1 MLKNIFLDLDD
12 TILNF
17 TAGEAKALSQTLW
30 EAGIEPTEAI
40 LDRYHIINTAHWE
53 LLEEGR
59 LTRDEV
65 LVQRFEQL
73 FRELGV
79 DHSGKAIS
87 ERYEGLLSCQHDF
100 MPGAEQ
106 LLKDLSSRYDLYLA
120 SNGAA
125 AVQNPRLDDAG
136 LRPYFKGIFI
146 SEEMGADKPS
156 KAFFDACF
164 AAIPGFRLEETVMV
178 GDEAAYPMQSVVKF
192 VLALSVLKRVDQGA
206 MNLEQIIRIR
216 PEQLVK
222 DTWSPLRE
230 RFPQGGDFSL
240 KELLRVTV
248 QESDNNT
255 CDLLFGL
262 IGGPQGVQKDL
273 KEWGIDGINVRF
285 TEEEIHRNHD
295 LQYVNS
301 SRPSAMNSLLRAFD
315 EGKILARGTQNFLWG
330 IMAGCSTGPERLKGQ
345 LPRDYVV
352 AHKTGSGFSLP
363 GGGVT
368 ARNDVGIIVLPNGR
382 KMAVSV
388 FIRDSKDSE
397 SACDRVIASMAR
409 WLCMEWK
416 PAAGKE

>member
-17 TAGEAKALSQTLW
+17 TAGEAKALSQALR

-73 FRELGV
+73 FRELDV

-87 ERYEGLLSCQHDF
+87 ERYEVLLSCQHDF

-156 KAFFDACF
+156 KAFFDTCF
-164 AAIPGFRLEETVMV
+164 ATIPGFRLKETVMV
-178 GDEAAYPMQSVVKF
+178 GDSLTSDIRGGSNVGLRTVWFNPHEKEPRADIRPNYTIH
-192 VLALSVLKRVDQGA
+192 ALS
-206 MNLEQIIRIR
+206 
-216 PEQLVK
+216 
-222 DTWSPLRE
+222 
-230 RFPQGGDFSL
+230 
-240 KELLRVTV
+240 ELL
-248 QESDNNT
+248 
-255 CDLLFGL
+255 
-262 IGGPQGVQKDL
+262 
-273 KEWGIDGINVRF
+273 
-285 TEEEIHRNHD
+285 
-295 LQYVNS
+295 
-301 SRPSAMNSLLRAFD
+301 SLL
-315 EGKILARGTQNFLWG
+315 
-330 IMAGCSTGPERLKGQ
+330 
-345 LPRDYVV
+345 
-352 AHKTGSGFSLP
+352 
-363 GGGVT
+363 
-368 ARNDVGIIVLPNGR
+368 
-382 KMAVSV
+382 
-388 FIRDSKDSE
+388 
-397 SACDRVIASMAR
+397 ASMQ
-409 WLCMEWK
+409 
-416 PAAGKE
+416 

>member
-1 MLKNIFLDLDD
+1 MLKYIFFDLDD

-17 TAGEAKALSQTLW
+17 TAGEANALSQALS
-30 EAGIEPTEAI
+30 EAGIIPTQAV
-40 LDRYHIINTAHWE
+40 LDRYHVINQACWE

-87 ERYEGLLSCQHDF
+87 ERYEVLLSCQHDF

-178 GDEAAYPMQSVVKF
+178 GDSLTSDIRGARNVGLRSCWYNPQYLPPRPDIPADYTIG
-192 VLALSVLKRVDQGA
+192 AL
-206 MNLEQIIRIR
+206 
-216 PEQLVK
+216 PELP
-222 DTWSPLRE
+222 PL
-230 RFPQGGDFSL
+230 L
-240 KELLRVTV
+240 
-248 QESDNNT
+248 
-255 CDLLFGL
+255 
-262 IGGPQGVQKDL
+262 
-273 KEWGIDGINVRF
+273 
-285 TEEEIHRNHD
+285 
-295 LQYVNS
+295 
-301 SRPSAMNSLLRAFD
+301 
-315 EGKILARGTQNFLWG
+315 
-330 IMAGCSTGPERLKGQ
+330 ERL
-345 LPRDYVV
+345 
-352 AHKTGSGFSLP
+352 
-363 GGGVT
+363 
-368 ARNDVGIIVLPNGR
+368 
-382 KMAVSV
+382 
-388 FIRDSKDSE
+388 
-397 SACDRVIASMAR
+397 
-409 WLCMEWK
+409 
-416 PAAGKE
+416 

>member
-17 TAGEAKALSQTLW
+17 TAGEAKALSQTLR

-40 LDRYHIINTAHWE
+40 LDRYHIINIAHWE

-87 ERYEGLLSCQHDF
+87 ERYEVLLSCQHDF

-164 AAIPGFRLEETVMV
+164 AAC
-178 GDEAAYPMQSVVKF
+178 
-192 VLALSVLKRVDQGA
+192 ALSGSTPSGRNPG
-206 MNLEQIIRIR
+206 RISGR
-216 PEQLVK
+216 AIPSTLFR
-222 DTWSPLRE
+222 SY
-230 RFPQGGDFSL
+230 FPFWHLCS
-240 KELLRVTV
+240 KAISFYIYSE
-248 QESDNNT
+248 
-255 CDLLFGL
+255 
-262 IGGPQGVQKDL
+262 
-273 KEWGIDGINVRF
+273 GID
-285 TEEEIHRNHD
+285 T
-295 LQYVNS
+295 S
-301 SRPSAMNSLLRAFD
+301 
-315 EGKILARGTQNFLWG
+315 KISIPRRKAY
-330 IMAGCSTGPERLKGQ
+330 ST
-345 LPRDYVV
+345 V
-352 AHKTGSGFSLP
+352 
-363 GGGVT
+363 
-368 ARNDVGIIVLPNGR
+368 
-382 KMAVSV
+382 
-388 FIRDSKDSE
+388 
-397 SACDRVIASMAR
+397 
-409 WLCMEWK
+409 
-416 PAAGKE
+416 

>member
-17 TAGEAKALSQTLW
+17 TAGEAKALSQTLR

-79 DHSGKAIS
+79 NHSGKAIS
-87 ERYEGLLSCQHDF
+87 ERYEVLLSCQHDF

-125 AVQNPRLDDAG
+125 AVQNPRLNDAG

-178 GDEAAYPMQSVVKF
+178 GDSRNDALAGRAAGVSVALVETGYNEGVSIADWAREAGF
-192 VLALSVLKRVDQGA
+192 TRV
-206 MNLEQIIRIR
+206 
-216 PEQLVK
+216 
-222 DTWSPLRE
+222 
-230 RFPQGGDFSL
+230 
-240 KELLRVTV
+240 
-248 QESDNNT
+248 
-255 CDLLFGL
+255 
-262 IGGPQGVQKDL
+262 
-273 KEWGIDGINVRF
+273 
-285 TEEEIHRNHD
+285 
-295 LQYVNS
+295 Y
-301 SRPSAMNSLLRAFD
+301 PSAR
-315 EGKILARGTQNFLWG
+315 KV
-330 IMAGCSTGPERLKGQ
+330 CERI
-345 LPRDYVV
+345 V
-352 AHKTGSGFSLP
+352 ASGRL
-363 GGGVT
+363 
-368 ARNDVGIIVLPNGR
+368 
-382 KMAVSV
+382 
-388 FIRDSKDSE
+388 
-397 SACDRVIASMAR
+397 
-409 WLCMEWK
+409 
-416 PAAGKE
+416 

>member
-87 ERYEGLLSCQHDF
+87 ERYEVLLSCQHDF

-164 AAIPGFRLEETVMV
+164 AAIGGQPDLRHPGRIERRAAHRLVQ
-178 GDEAAYPMQSVVKF
+178 PP
-192 VLALSVLKRVDQGA
+192 RQG
-206 MNLEQIIRIR
+206 
-216 PEQLVK
+216 
-222 DTWSPLRE
+222 TSC
-230 RFPQGGDFSL
+230 G
-240 KELLRVTV
+240 
-248 QESDNNT
+248 
-255 CDLLFGL
+255 
-262 IGGPQGVQKDL
+262 
-273 KEWGIDGINVRF
+273 
-285 TEEEIHRNHD
+285 H
-295 LQYVNS
+295 S
-301 SRPSAMNSLLRAFD
+301 SRLYHPRSFGAAPS
-315 EGKILARGTQNFLWG
+315 
-330 IMAGCSTGPERLKGQ
+330 
-345 LPRDYVV
+345 
-352 AHKTGSGFSLP
+352 SG
-363 GGGVT
+363 VY
-368 ARNDVGIIVLPNGR
+368 
-382 KMAVSV
+382 AV
-388 FIRDSKDSE
+388 K
-397 SACDRVIASMAR
+397 
-409 WLCMEWK
+409 
-416 PAAGKE
+416 

>member
-17 TAGEAKALSQTLW
+17 TAGEAKALSQTLR

-79 DHSGKAIS
+79 NHSGKAIS
-87 ERYEGLLSCQHDF
+87 ERYEVLLSCQHDF

-178 GDEAAYPMQSVVKF
+178 GDSLTSDIRGGRDAGLSPHLGVAGGISGRTIPSTLFRSCSPFWHLYSKAISFYSYSV
-192 VLALSVLKRVDQGA
+192 
-206 MNLEQIIRIR
+206 
-216 PEQLVK
+216 
-222 DTWSPLRE
+222 
-230 RFPQGGDFSL
+230 
-240 KELLRVTV
+240 
-248 QESDNNT
+248 
-255 CDLLFGL
+255 
-262 IGGPQGVQKDL
+262 
-273 KEWGIDGINVRF
+273 GID
-285 TEEEIHRNHD
+285 T
-295 LQYVNS
+295 S
-301 SRPSAMNSLLRAFD
+301 
-315 EGKILARGTQNFLWG
+315 KISIPRRKAY
-330 IMAGCSTGPERLKGQ
+330 ST
-345 LPRDYVV
+345 V
-352 AHKTGSGFSLP
+352 
-363 GGGVT
+363 
-368 ARNDVGIIVLPNGR
+368 
-382 KMAVSV
+382 
-388 FIRDSKDSE
+388 
-397 SACDRVIASMAR
+397 
-409 WLCMEWK
+409 
-416 PAAGKE
+416 